1 MSDPVSSNKRRLTQH
16 LLRLQRLTDV
26 FYAIVKV

>member
-1 MSDPVSSNKRRLTQH
+1 MSDPVSSNKRRRAQN